1 MTIDQATGELQLVV
15 SDMHRIVRFHKGSG
29 GEWAKETLIRRNPTS
44 SVIRQN
50 PTNGNLVV
58 AFIADPTYEM
68 EKQHVEVMIG
78 R

>member
-1 MTIDQATGELQLVV
+1 
-15 SDMHRIVRFHKGSG
+15 
-29 GEWAKETLIRRNPTS
+29 
-44 SVIRQN
+44 VIRQN